1 MGASV
6 LKNQDENPLEFC
18 DLCFQREKPNLCET
32 YKNTF
37 TKINSIH
44 FSQQAKLDRLLN
56 KLQVTPRM
64 ADRRWTCTTDAST
77 RKEFLDSLWGIGI
90 SVHTLDDHV
99 KVLTRLYKPEIRK
112 LGALDTVEISAMDT
126 WEEFDPKTRTWVQVK
141 ISSKKEKSTAKVNL
155 GNILKCTGIEGVIYY
170 RTNKD
175 GSGSVALVPME
186 KRAAYNIMCT
196 IAEPTVSCWKSDD
209 LGKHVFIELKE
220 LYNIPEEIFSF
231 LNRLGTKDK
240 RIPGTLIFENDDID
254 LVRTALSCIK
264 INLEKSPET
273 VIIPSNDKYGTVI
286 LIEKITKERLQVL
299 LDIVQEMGGTIE
311 SKEDHIVISGK
322 RGSVKLTFVDDDK
335 SVQDGNAIKVSV
347 SALEDPSRF
356 SEILSMVKK
365 RLGLLDMPLESAIS
379 KHWPILTDAD
389 LQYVIQSAISW
400 YGSNPVLA
408 VNIISENNKS
418 GKVKEWHAKIKEGK
432 IRSSLDTIT
441 LGKIIKRMEPA

>member
-1 MGASV
+1 
-6 LKNQDENPLEFC
+6 
-18 DLCFQREKPNLCET
+18 
-32 YKNTF
+32 
-37 TKINSIH
+37 
-44 FSQQAKLDRLLN
+44 
-56 KLQVTPRM
+56 
-64 ADRRWTCTTDAST
+64 
-77 RKEFLDSLWGIGI
+77 
-90 SVHTLDDHV
+90 
-99 KVLTRLYKPEIRK
+99 
-112 LGALDTVEISAMDT
+112 
-126 WEEFDPKTRTWVQVK
+126 
-141 ISSKKEKSTAKVNL
+141 
-155 GNILKCTGIEGVIYY
+155 
-170 RTNKD
+170 
-175 GSGSVALVPME
+175 
-186 KRAAYNIMCT
+186 
-196 IAEPTVSCWKSDD
+196 
-209 LGKHVFIELKE
+209 
-220 LYNIPEEIFSF
+220 EIFSF

-240 RIPGTLIFENDDID
+240 RVPGTLIFENDDID

-264 INLEKSPET
+264 INLEKSSET

-389 LQYVIQSAISW
+389 LQYVVQSAISW

-441 LGKIIKRMEPA
+441 LG

>member
-1 MGASV
+1 M
-6 LKNQDENPLEFC
+6 
-18 DLCFQREKPNLCET
+18 
-32 YKNTF
+32 
-37 TKINSIH
+37 
-44 FSQQAKLDRLLN
+44 
-56 KLQVTPRM
+56 
-64 ADRRWTCTTDAST
+64 
-77 RKEFLDSLWGIGI
+77 
-90 SVHTLDDHV
+90 
-99 KVLTRLYKPEIRK
+99 LTRLYKPEIRK

-389 LQYVIQSAISW
+389 LQYVI
-400 YGSNPVLA
+400 
-408 VNIISENNKS
+408 
-418 GKVKEWHAKIKEGK
+418 
-432 IRSSLDTIT
+432 
-441 LGKIIKRMEPA
+441 

>member
-1 MGASV
+1 MKSQNDA
-6 LKNQDENPLEFC
+6 NPLEFC

-44 FSQQAKLDRLLN
+44 FSQQTKLDRILN

-64 ADRRWTCTTDAST
+64 VDRRWTCTMDVST

-112 LGALDTVEISAMDT
+112 LGAVDTIEISAMDT
-126 WEEFDPKTRTWVQVK
+126 WEEFDPKTRDWVQVK
-141 ISSKKEKSTAKVNL
+141 ISNKKEKSTAKVNL
-155 GNILKCTGIEGVIYY
+155 GNILKCTGIEGAIYY

-175 GSGSVALVPME
+175 DTGSIALVPME

-196 IAEPTVSCWKSDD
+196 LAEPTISHWKSDD
-209 LGKHVFIELKE
+209 LEKHVFIELKE
-220 LYNIPEEIFSF
+220 LHNIPEEIFSF
-231 LNRLGTKDK
+231 LNRLGSKDK
-240 RIPGTLIFENDDID
+240 RIPGTLVFENDDIE

-264 INLEKSPET
+264 INLEKSSET
-273 VIIPSNDKYGTVI
+273 VTIPSDDKYGGII
-286 LIEKITKERLQVL
+286 LIEKIPKERLQVL
-299 LDIVQEMGGTIE
+299 FDIIQEMGGTIE
-311 SKEDHIVISGK
+311 SKEDHVVISGN
-322 RGSVKLTFVDDDK
+322 RGSVKLTFADDDK
-335 SVQDGNAIKVSV
+335 STQDGNAIKISV

-356 SEILSMVKK
+356 SEILFMIKK

-379 KHWPILTDAD
+379 RRWPILTDSD
-389 LQYVIQSAISW
+389 LQYVVQSAISW

-418 GKVKEWHAKIKEGK
+418 GKVKEWHGKIKEGK

-441 LGKIIKRMEPA
+441 LGKIIKRMEST